1 MITGDGEGEKEREE
15 MRKRIWN
22 TFLQKA
28 LFVLSLLL
36 FISSIV
42 EAKVPDVVLKHKKAV
57 VTIYVFMG
65 EDHTTTG
72 TGFIVGS
79 DGIIATNYHVIS
91 ELLEKKDTPALFVKL
106 ENGALFF
113 TGDIISF
120 NKDNDIAL
128 LKVEGKG
135 LPKVK
140 LTSTN
145 KSKQGESIVVI
156 GSPMGLETTVSEGII
171 SGIRKKDLQITAP
184 ISAGSSGSPV
194 VNLKGDV
201 IGVVTSSIENGQ
213 NLNFAIPVSSV
224 ASLFNDYKKSKKKV
238 VPSQKTLTFVSTPEA
253 MVKLDEA
260 KAEVKKNPDNAETHN
275 NLGLCYTKLG
285 KYDMAKEAFK
295 QALRIM
301 PDYAEAHFNLGV
313 AYGKLDL
320 HREALEAYKQAIKIK
335 PEYAKAHFNLG
346 IVYIILN
353 DRGSALEEYKIL
365 KELNREMA
373 NDFFNKIYE

>member
-1 MITGDGEGEKEREE
+1 MKKR
-15 MRKRIWN
+15 MRN
-22 TFLQKA
+22 AMLQRA
-28 LFVLSLLL
+28 LSILSLLL
-36 FISSIV
+36 FISSIA
-42 EAKVPDVVLKHKKAV
+42 EAKVPDIVLKHKKAV
-57 VTIYVFMG
+57 VTICVYK
-65 EDHTTTG
+65 EDDQIATG
-72 TGFIVGS
+72 TGFIIGS

-91 ELLEKKDTPALFVKL
+91 ELLEGKDTALLVRM
-106 ENGALFF
+106 ENGAFF
-113 TGDIISF
+113 ITKDLISF

-128 LKVEGKG
+128 FKVEGKE

-140 LTSTN
+140 LTSTY

-156 GSPMGLETTVSEGII
+156 GSPNGLETTVSEGII
-171 SGIRKKDLQITAP
+171 SGIRKKDKLQITAP

-194 VNLKGDV
+194 FNLKGKV
-201 IGVVTSSIENGQ
+201 IGVVNSSIDSGQ
-213 NLNFAIPVSSV
+213 NLNFAIPVSGV

-238 VPSQKTLTFVSTPEA
+238 MPAQKAPTSVSTPEA
-253 MVKLDEA
+253 MVKLEEA
-260 KAEVKKNPDNAETHN
+260 KTEVKKNPDNAETHN

-285 KYDMAKEAFK
+285 KYDMGKEAFK

-301 PDYAEAHFNLGV
+301 PDFAE
-313 AYGKLDL
+313 
-320 HREALEAYKQAIKIK
+320 
-335 PEYAKAHFNLG
+335 AHFNLG

>member
-1 MITGDGEGEKEREE
+1 VKNLRATQIISTK
-15 MRKRIWN
+15 
-22 TFLQKA
+22 
-28 LFVLSLLL
+28 SLT
-36 FISSIV
+36 SSI
-42 EAKVPDVVLKHKKAV
+42 
-57 VTIYVFMG
+57 YVYK
-65 EDHTTTG
+65 EDDHIATG
-72 TGFIVGS
+72 TGFIIGS
-79 DGIIATNYHVIS
+79 DGIIATNYHLIS
-91 ELLEKKDTPALFVKL
+91 ELLEGKDTALLVKM
-106 ENGALFF
+106 ENGAFF
-113 TGDIISF
+113 ITKDLISF

-156 GSPMGLETTVSEGII
+156 GSPNGLETTVSEGII
-171 SGIRKKDLQITAP
+171 SGIRKKDELQITAP
-184 ISAGSSGSPV
+184 ISPGSSGSPV
-194 VNLKGDV
+194 FNSKGEV
-201 IGVVTSSIENGQ
+201 IGVVTSSIDSGQ
-213 NLNFAIPVSSV
+213 NLNFAIPVSYV
-224 ASLFNDYKKSKKKV
+224 ASPLNDYKKSKKKV
-238 VPSQKTLTFVSTPEA
+238 MPAQKAPTSVSTPEA
-253 MVKLDEA
+253 IVKLEEA
-260 KAEVKKNPDNAETHN
+260 KTEVKKNPDNAETHN
-275 NLGLCYTKLG
+275 NLGLCYAKLG
-285 KYDMAKEAFK
+285 KYDLAKEAFK

-301 PDYAEAHFNLGV
+301 PDFAKAHFNLGV

-365 KELNREMA
+365 KELNRKMA

>member
-1 MITGDGEGEKEREE
+1 LITGETKKERKE
-15 MRKRIWN
+15 MRKRIGN
-22 TFLQKA
+22 AVIQKA
-28 LFVLSLLL
+28 LSILSLLL
-36 FISSIV
+36 FISSIA
-42 EAKVPDVVLKHKKAV
+42 EAKVPDIVLKHKKAV

-72 TGFIVGS
+72 TGFIVDS

-91 ELLEKKDTPALFVKL
+91 ELLEEKDASGLFVKL

-113 TGDIISF
+113 TEDIISF

-140 LTSTN
+140 LTSTY

-156 GSPMGLETTVSEGII
+156 GSPNGLETTVSEGII
-171 SGIRKKDLQITAP
+171 SSIRKKDRLQITAP
-184 ISAGSSGSPV
+184 ISGGSSGSPV
-194 VNLKGDV
+194 FNLKGEV
-201 IGVVTSSIENGQ
+201 IGVVTSSIDSGQ
-213 NLNFAIPVSSV
+213 NLNFAIPVSGV

-238 VPSQKTLTFVSTPEA
+238 MPAQKALTSVSTPEA
-253 MVKLDEA
+253 MVKLEEA
-260 KAEVKKNPDNAETHN
+260 KTEVKKNPDNAETHN

-301 PDYAEAHFNLGV
+301 PDFAEAHYNLGV
-313 AYGKLDL
+313 AYGKLDMY
-320 HREALEAYKQAIKIK
+320 REALEAYKQAIKIK
-335 PEYAKAHFNLG
+335 PDYAKAHFNLG
-346 IVYIILN
+346 IVYIILD